1 MWFTGISFQKEVDR
15 MASFQQVL
23 NHKFLSFIIIAKNL
37 INSLNKNEFIGISN
51 LSIRR
56 KVVCDYTPPFRSFLL
71 ELTDRICSV
80 IRGFNRVIDGRRSF
94 SFTVTDIENIAFD
107 SFYVNGVLLRG

>member
-1 MWFTGISFQKEVDR
+1 MWFTGASFQKEVAR
-15 MASFQQVL
+15 KASFQQVL

-37 INSLNKNEFIGISN
+37 INSLNINEFIVISN

-56 KVVCDYTPPFRSFLL
+56 KVVCDYTPLFHSFLL

-80 IRGFNRVIDGRRSF
+80 IRGFNGVIDGRRSF

-107 SFYVNGVLLRG
+107 SF

>member
-1 MWFTGISFQKEVDR
+1 